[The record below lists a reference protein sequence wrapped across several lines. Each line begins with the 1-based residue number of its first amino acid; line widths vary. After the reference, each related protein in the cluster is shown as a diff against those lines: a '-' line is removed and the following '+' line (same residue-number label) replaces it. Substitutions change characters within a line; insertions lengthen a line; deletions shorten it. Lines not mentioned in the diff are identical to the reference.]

1 MGAKHDEDKV
11 KKEVGFDLNDLDKVK
26 QLY

>member
-11 KKEVGFDLNDLDKVK
+11 KKEVGFDRNDLDQVK